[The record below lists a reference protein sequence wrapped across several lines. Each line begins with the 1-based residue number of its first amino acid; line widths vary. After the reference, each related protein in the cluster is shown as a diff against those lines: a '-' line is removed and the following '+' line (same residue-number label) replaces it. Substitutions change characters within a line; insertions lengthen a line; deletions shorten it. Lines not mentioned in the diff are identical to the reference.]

1 MYIHTHTKI
10 GLATACLICLRIW
23 CTSFFF
29 LPPLIFS
36 VLVRSGGLHQTST
49 RRLTSIFPA
58 IHHPPLPTARYLTL
72 AHLHLNSAHDCL
84 SQISPNSRR
93 PLCQTRHK
101 ELINDTAHPPLS
113 FGRPSSATY
122 NRPPTSP
129 HVRQLIL
136 VSPETSL
143 PHWTTP
149 LSLLLRYRPVIVP
162 AEVTATRNH
171 VSPFLQRHRRS
182 VLTILNSQFL
192 LFGSMSV
199 C

>member
-1 MYIHTHTKI
+1 M
-10 GLATACLICLRIW
+10 G
-23 CTSFFF
+23 TS
-29 LPPLIFS
+29 PIAFS
-36 VLVRSGGLHQTST
+36 STSLYAIRPIQPRSRSPYQVRGNKVGREKKTLSWHIL
-49 RRLTSIFPA
+49 
-58 IHHPPLPTARYLTL
+58 PLPFILVQPIPAGALPCPQL
-72 AHLHLNSAHDCL
+72 EPEL
-84 SQISPNSRR
+84 
-93 PLCQTRHK
+93 TRHK